1 MTVGEAKT
9 QAKAWVEA
17 YAARHDILGAY
28 LNGSTTIQPDDA
40 PMSPYSDVDVHM
52 VQPEGLPR
60 RKLGKFRHNGALLEV
75 SLVPFDSVQPQALLP
90 RYEVVSAFRRDN
102 VLLDPAGM
110 LRRTVAAV
118 REAFARPEWV
128 QARCS
133 AIETKILDGLDGFNP
148 TGPLLDNVNPWLFPS
163 AVCVH
168 LLLVAALHNPTVRLR
183 YTWVR
188 PVLIEAGEGAL
199 YGRLL
204 DLIGAEGLS
213 RRAVQRH
220 QNALIP
226 LFDAAAA
233 LPNGAAFP
241 FRDDIRPDARV
252 VAIDGGQALIDA
264 GDHRE
269 AVFWL
274 AATAVRC
281 LLILRAD
288 APPLYEAHLPMLLDL
303 LADLGAES
311 NGKIAARV
319 AKTRDALPDIKAAAR
334 RLYGYYGGTNN

>member
-1 MTVGEAKT
+1 MTVGEAKA
-9 QAKAWVEA
+9 QARAWVEA
-17 YAARHDILGAY
+17 YAAQHDILGAY
-28 LNGSTTIQPDDA
+28 LNGSTTIQPDSA

-75 SLVPFDSVQPQALLP
+75 SLVPYDSVQPEALLP
-90 RYEVVSAFRRDN
+90 RYEVVGAFRRDN
-102 VLLDPAGM
+102 VLLDPTGM
-110 LRRTVAAV
+110 LRRTAAAV
-118 REAFARPEWV
+118 SAAFAKPEWV
-128 QARCS
+128 EARCS
-133 AIETKILDGLDGFNP
+133 AIEAKILNGLDGFDP

-163 AVCVH
+163 AVNVH

-183 YTWVR
+183 YMWIR

-204 DLIGAEGLS
+204 DLIGAESLS
-213 RRAVQRH
+213 RRTVQRH

-233 LPNGAAFP
+233 LPEDTVFP

-274 AATAVRC
+274 AATIVRC
-281 LLILRAD
+281 LMILRAD
-288 APPLYEAHLPMLLDL
+288 APALYAAHLPVLMDM
-303 LADLGAES
+303 LADLGADS
-311 NGKIAARV
+311 NERIAARICR
-319 AKTRDALPDIKAAAR
+319 TRDALPDVKAAGQ
-334 RLYGYYGGTNN
+334 RLYAYYRGEDK